1 MKPIP
6 AFPAFRPVC
15 LEDRDFFES
24 IFLKMQ
30 PEVSELN
37 FTNLFMFRHVHDY
50 RVSVLNGNVAILAKS
65 YTGQPYFMPPI
76 GDKKIPETMDA
87 LMDYMKKCDERPA
100 MELAWR
106 GFIDK
111 YVEGNGKY
119 RYGPDPDSFDYVYNT
134 QDLIRL
140 SGRKFHD
147 KKNLLNRFLRS
158 YKVHG
163 YARLT
168 KELLPQAKD
177 LVLRWCQEKCALDIP
192 STFGETEA
200 TIRALDNLGELGIVA
215 GVALVDG
222 TVEALSLGEELNKDT
237 VVIHVEKANSEYAG
251 LYQYISSEYLR
262 QEFPDHPFV
271 NREQDLGEPNLRKS
285 KLSYNPIR
293 MIEKYKVWPR
303 E

>member
-6 AFPAFRPVC
+6 AFPALRPVC
-15 LEDRDFFES
+15 IEDRGYFEKV
-24 IFLKMQ
+24 FREMQ
-30 PEVSELN
+30 PETSELN

-50 RVSVLNGNVAILAKS
+50 RIGELNGNVVILAKS
-65 YTGQPYFMPPI
+65 YAGQPYFMPPV
-76 GDKKIPETMDA
+76 GENRIPETMAA
-87 LMDYMKKCDERPA
+87 LMDYLKKCDERPVI
-100 MELAWR
+100 ELAWR

-111 YVEGNGKY
+111 YVEGGDGY
-119 RYGPDPDSFDYVYNT
+119 IYEPDPDSFDYVYT
-134 QDLIRL
+134 TKDLIAL

-147 KKNLLNRFLRS
+147 KKNLLNRFLKS
-158 YKVHG
+158 YKGHE
-163 YARLT
+163 YTRLT

-177 LVLRWCQEKCALDIP
+177 LVLRWCQEKCSLDIP

-200 TIRALDNLGELGIVA
+200 TICALDNMESLSIVG

-222 TVEALSLGEELNKDT
+222 KVEALALGEELNKQT
-237 VVIHVEKANSEYAG
+237 VVVHVEKANAEYTG

-285 KLSYNPIR
+285 KLSYNPVK
-293 MIEKYKVWPR
+293 MAEKYRITPKD
-303 E
+303 